1 LAERNH
7 QELLYSARNYPEP
20 AMPLRKAKS
29 KIKIAEFLNFTF
41 CILIFDFLICNAKKV
56 GPIPKKAKKPKLK
69 TKNY

>member
-1 LAERNH
+1 
-7 QELLYSARNYPEP
+7 
-20 AMPLRKAKS
+20 MPLRKAKS